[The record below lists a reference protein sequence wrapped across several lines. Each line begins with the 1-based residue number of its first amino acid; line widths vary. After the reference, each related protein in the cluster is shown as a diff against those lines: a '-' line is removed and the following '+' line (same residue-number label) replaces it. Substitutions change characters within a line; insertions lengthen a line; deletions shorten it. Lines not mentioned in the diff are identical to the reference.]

1 MEARAIYDFRAS
13 QPDELTFKQGDV
25 LKILQNQRVIIF
37 FENFVIIEKI
47 NA

>member
-25 LKILQNQRVIIF
+25 LKILQNQRVRQFSNF
-37 FENFVIIEKI
+37 FEKI
-47 NA
+47 